1 MNWSWNK
8 MAVTQ
13 TEGSEAV
20 VQNPAL
26 SQLPPKP
33 PDLNLHAVTSGI
45 PSYGRKVSE
54 CFQEG

>member
-1 MNWSWNK
+1 